1 MLSNHTI
8 ERDARKSGARPSLWT
23 LGMMNNLLAI
33 AIVTVFVV
41 LALAHAYWA
50 FGGRITW
57 LAVVPEVKGR
67 PAFTPSALATFVVAG
82 ALFACAGLIA
92 ATAGVLAVPV
102 SPSILT
108 WFTFALA
115 LVLLLRAVGD
125 FRLVGFFKRVRGTN
139 FARLDTAVYS
149 PLCLALSLGVFVVAL
164 DHHA

>member
-1 MLSNHTI
+1 
-8 ERDARKSGARPSLWT
+8 
-23 LGMMNNLLAI
+23 MMNNLLAI
-33 AIVTVFVV
+33 AIVAVFVV
-41 LALAHAYWA
+41 LALAHVYWA

-92 ATAGVLAVPV
+92 ATAGVLVVPV
-102 SPSILT
+102 SPSVLT
-108 WFTFALA
+108 WLTFALA

-149 PLCLALSLGVFVVAL
+149 PLCLALSLGVFIVAL
-164 DHHA
+164 GHHA